1 MGRRLDGMR
10 VAVTGGARG
19 IGRATAT
26 ALAEAGARVVI
37 GDIDDDTL
45 AATAAELTAATGAEV
60 INIRLDVR
68 DPDSFGKFLDRA
80 ETELGGLDA
89 LINNAGIMPTGSFL
103 EESLETADRQLDI
116 NLRGVIIG
124 SKLAAQR
131 FAVRRHGHIVN
142 VASILGLV
150 ATPDIATY
158 AATKFGVVG
167 LSSALHQELEQF
179 GVRVSTICPAFVNTQ
194 LIAGL
199 SPNRITK
206 LIGFVEPEDV
216 AAAVVGA
223 LVRGRGGLR
232 VVPRIGGV
240 AIAVLTSMP
249 ESLRIRFGRLLG
261 SHDTVS
267 KADMSQRAL
276 YLERA
281 DRN

>member
-1 MGRRLDGMR
+1 MGMRLQGLR

-19 IGRATAT
+19 IGRATAA
-26 ALAEAGARVVI
+26 ALAASGARVVI
-37 GDIDDDTL
+37 GDIDDE
-45 AATAAELTAATGAEV
+45 AVAVTAAQLTDTTGAEV
-60 INIRLDVR
+60 IGFRLDVR
-68 DPDSFGKFLDRA
+68 DPESFEKFLDLA
-80 ETELGGLDA
+80 EAGLGGLDV
-89 LINNAGIMPTGSFL
+89 LVNNAGIMPTGSFL
-103 EESLETADRQLDI
+103 EESMDTADRQVDI

-124 SKLAAQR
+124 SKFAARR
-131 FAVRRHGHIVN
+131 FAARRSGHIVN

-167 LSSALHQELEQF
+167 LSSALHQELAQF
-179 GVRVSTICPAFVNTQ
+179 DVRVSTICPAFVNTQ

-199 SPNRITK
+199 SPNRITR

-216 AAAVVGA
+216 ARAVVAA
-223 LVRGRGGLR
+223 LARRRGGLR
-232 VVPRIGGV
+232 VVPRIGGF
-240 AIAVLTSMP
+240 AIALLTSMP
-249 ESLRIRFGRLLG
+249 EALRIRVGRLLG

-267 KADMSQRAL
+267 KADMTQRAL

>member
-1 MGRRLDGMR
+1 MGMRLQGLR

-19 IGRATAT
+19 IGRATAA
-26 ALAEAGARVVI
+26 ALAASGARVVI
-37 GDIDDDTL
+37 GDIDDE
-45 AATAAELTAATGAEV
+45 AVAVTAAELTDATGAEV
-60 INIRLDVR
+60 IGFRLDVR
-68 DPDSFGKFLDRA
+68 DPESFEKFLHLA
-80 ETELGGLDA
+80 EAGLGGLDG
-89 LINNAGIMPTGSFL
+89 LVNNAGIMPTGSFL
-103 EESLETADRQLDI
+103 EESMDTADRQVDI

-124 SKLAAQR
+124 SKLAGRR
-131 FAVRRHGHIVN
+131 FADRRNGHIVN

-167 LSSALHQELEQF
+167 LGSALHQELAPV

-199 SPNRITK
+199 APNRITRV
-206 LIGFVEPEDV
+206 IGFVEPEDV
-216 AAAVVGA
+216 ARAVVDA
-223 LVRGRGGLR
+223 LARRRGGLR

-240 AIAVLTSMP
+240 AIALLTSMP
-249 ESLRIRFGRLLG
+249 EALRIRVGRLLG

-267 KADMSQRAL
+267 KADMTQRAV

>member
-1 MGRRLDGMR
+1 MGMRLQGLR

-19 IGRATAT
+19 IGRATAA
-26 ALAEAGARVVI
+26 ALAASGARVAI
-37 GDIDDDTL
+37 GDIDDE
-45 AATAAELTAATGAEV
+45 AVAVTAAQLTDTTGAEV
-60 INIRLDVR
+60 IGFRLDVR
-68 DPDSFGKFLDRA
+68 DPESFEKFLDLA
-80 ETELGGLDA
+80 EAGLGGLDV
-89 LINNAGIMPTGSFL
+89 LVNNAGIMPTGSFL
-103 EESLETADRQLDI
+103 EESMDTADRQVDI

-124 SKLAAQR
+124 SKFAARR
-131 FAVRRHGHIVN
+131 FAARRSGHIVN

-167 LSSALHQELEQF
+167 LSSALHQELAQF
-179 GVRVSTICPAFVNTQ
+179 DVRVSTICPAFVNTQ

-199 SPNRITK
+199 SPNRITR

-216 AAAVVGA
+216 ARAVVAA
-223 LVRGRGGLR
+223 LVRRRGGLR
-232 VVPRIGGV
+232 VVPRIGGF
-240 AIAVLTSMP
+240 AIALLTSMP
-249 ESLRIRFGRLLG
+249 EALRIRVGRSLG

-267 KADMSQRAL
+267 KADMTQRAL